1 MKAVSDKEII
11 HAQKPIGIEPVDA
24 ALRLAGIEREIAQ
37 RPELKDAVCDRLS
50 PWSAAELGYELDSGE
65 ALEDFIA
72 PKLRGIVWSV
82 AVEIASPDFL
92 DGHTS
97 ESTMA
102 AVKAATIGTVKAE
115 EGAVADDFELETVR
129 MEAVHLLGEELY
141 SWLLSEHK

>member
-24 ALRLAGIEREIAQ
+24 ALRLAGIERAIAQ

-50 PWSAAELGYELDSGE
+50 TWSAGELGYELKSREG
-65 ALEDFIA
+65 LESFFA

-82 AVEIASPDFL
+82 AVDIASLDFL

-102 AVKAATIGTVKAE
+102 AVKASTIGTVKAE
-115 EGAVADDFELETVR
+115 EGVGADDSML
-129 MEAVHLLGEELY
+129 EAVRIEAVRLLGEELHA
-141 SWLLSEHK
+141 WLLSEQK